1 MRKSKAEKGIEKF
14 AEAVTDWENEIYRGE
29 YRKQKWERRSEIRW
43 AVLTAVLGF
52 VFVWVYLAIT
62 Y

>member
-1 MRKSKAEKGIEKF
+1 MRKMRKIKICRF
-14 AEAVTDWENEIYRGE
+14 IRPQVDENEILKGE
-29 YRKQKWERRSEIRW
+29 YRKQKWERRSEVRW

-52 VFVWVYLAIT
+52 MVVWVYLAIT